1 MTILKRISTAI
12 RAKLICKF
20 MQNFQLSAFLKI
32 SGIGAASGIVN
43 CNKSLYIIS
52 DNSGFL
58 FQYILESHQLVKHS
72 LKENASENNI
82 KSQKSDFESIS
93 LKENELHI
101 FGSGSTSNRNKNV
114 IFNIDNH
121 QIQEKNLSEL
131 YENIK
136 KVASISSNELN
147 IEGSFFYNEKL
158 YLFQRGNG
166 ENGKNG
172 IAIINQN
179 YQTEPVICQTELI
192 DCQTEPVECQTEP
205 VDCQTEPVEVL
216 FTNIKLPK
224 INHIETSFTDAILVE
239 NTIYFLAAAED
250 TKSTY
255 EDGEVLGSILGAMNL
270 ENFEINYTIQISNSH
285 KFEGLTVFE
294 KTNSEIIFLLC
305 EDNDTETL
313 ETTIYKLTLQ
323 I

>member
-1 MTILKRISTAI
+1 
-12 RAKLICKF
+12 

-43 CNKSLYIIS
+43 LNDSLYIIS
-52 DNSGFL
+52 DSSGFL
-58 FQYILESHQLVKHS
+58 YQYILESHQLVKHP
-72 LKENASENNI
+72 LQENASENNI

-101 FGSGSTSNRNKNV
+101 FGSGSTSNRNKNIV
-114 IFNIDNH
+114 FNIENH
-121 QIQEKNLSEL
+121 QIQEKDLTNLYL
-131 YENIK
+131 NIK
-136 KVASISSNELN
+136 KSASISNEELN

-179 YQTEPVICQTELI
+179 YQKEIVQS
-192 DCQTEPVECQTEP
+192 QTEPV
-205 VDCQTEPVEVL
+205 VCQTEPVEVR
-216 FTNIKLPK
+216 FINIKLPK
-224 INHIETSFTDAILVE
+224 IKHVETSFTDAILVE
-239 NTIYFLAAAED
+239 KTIYFLAAAED

-255 EDGEVLGSILGAMNL
+255 DDGEVLGSILGCMNL
-270 ENFEINYTIQISNSH
+270 ETFEINYTIQISNSH
-285 KFEGLTVFE
+285 KFEGLTLFE
-294 KTNSEIIFLLC
+294 ETNSEIIFLLC

-313 ETTIYKLTLQ
+313 ETTIYKLT
-323 I
+323 ISK